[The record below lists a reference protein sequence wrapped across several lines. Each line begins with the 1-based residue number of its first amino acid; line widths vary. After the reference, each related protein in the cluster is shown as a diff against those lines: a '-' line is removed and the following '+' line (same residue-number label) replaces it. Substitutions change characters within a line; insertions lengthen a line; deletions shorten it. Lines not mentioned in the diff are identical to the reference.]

1 MNPVLSILWYCL
13 VEIEPVQVT
22 TSEPEPSEEEEWGHF
37 VELDRD

>member
-13 VEIEPVQVT
+13 VEIEPVQI
-22 TSEPEPSEEEEWGHF
+22 TSEPSEEEEWGHF